1 LCALCSQFSS
11 KAAAAAAYT
20 PHLRFCKLFRS
31 KKSRLVVRAV
41 HRAQRLG
48 LTKAGIFK
56 NERIKKAIC
65 TERTEA
71 KQPCACS
78 ATLLITRSRTRAV
91 CFVAPLS
98 TRSTLGFLKTGRK
111 IKESSFHAE

>member
-1 LCALCSQFSS
+1 MRVGRTSLSGVVVLVVRCIASS
-11 KAAAAAAYT
+11 VQKLLLPYYT

-41 HRAQRLG
+41 HRVG

-71 KQPCACS
+71 KQPCAALLGDTSYYALALAPS
-78 ATLLITRSRTRAV
+78 ALWPLYRR
-91 CFVAPLS
+91 APL
-98 TRSTLGFLKTGRK
+98 LLP
-111 IKESSFHAE
+111 ENWP